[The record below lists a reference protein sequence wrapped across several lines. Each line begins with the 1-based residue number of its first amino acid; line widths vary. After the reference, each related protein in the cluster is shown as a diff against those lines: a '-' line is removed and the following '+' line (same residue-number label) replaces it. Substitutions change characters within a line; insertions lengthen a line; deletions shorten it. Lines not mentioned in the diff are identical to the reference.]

1 MYLYLHLP
9 SPNVQCFFLN
19 IVITCTDYFPYS
31 PLTSSILY
39 FVLIADSEE
48 FLNLEIDLS
57 SVGSESQDEM
67 HVSFPE
73 ESDCGDNSDHFSDSD
88 KESDSESSSLPILDI
103 LNRFCFKLKEEAT
116 ISSKATERIRTL
128 AISLLKATNSQSK
141 NQVYKILQNYG
152 IDHNRMP
159 ELEDVFSPSTW
170 EHGAIELTDSSDFG
184 TCFPNISPKEIK
196 LGKRRAWKSLKNGK
210 RRIMKH
216 RECFYYVS
224 LLASLEVLL
233 NNQIILDMVAEPR
246 NEDQQSSLLCDFN
259 DGSIMN
265 NHELFSTD
273 PHSLK
278 IILYY
283 DDLEI
288 TNQQTKRKHKLAMF
302 YFQLG
307 NLYSEYR
314 SKLKSINLLAIV
326 ENEYLKKY
334 GMDAILKPFIDELKI
349 LGGDMGY
356 DFQLQNGIVRLRGA
370 LFAVI
375 ADTPA
380 SQLLGGYK
388 ESVGGA
394 KRKCRHCMADFDEM
408 QEKFREEDFELRDK
422 DMHDYHLQQME
433 ENPELHT
440 HFSKEY
446 GVNKRSVL
454 LDAPFFD
461 VTAQLPQD
469 LMHIIL
475 EGALSRA
482 LFFVITYFI
491 NNNAFTLNDLNAF
504 ILNFNYG
511 YAELKDKPVYI
522 SPDDLRNPHENLGQT
537 AAQIWL
543 LSRVFV
549 YFAEPFAHQYPDV
562 YKVLLTILEV
572 TAICLSKK
580 ISINILGYLKVIIEE
595 HLQLFKNVLKENITP
610 KQHYLIHLPSQ
621 ILQFGPLVRAWAMR
635 FEAKHQQFKQIP
647 KITKNFRNLPK
658 TLSERHQS
666 GVRADSISLSGE
678 DNPSDHPLFR
688 KDYVCRGGSTCA
700 KALELH
706 ERDAAKN
713 CIMRFYPLFEKEED
727 TIFQATSVTV
737 HGTCYKRVPNTII
750 LAEMNDSNPVFGSLE
765 NIWLCGAFVFLGL
778 KLYETVGFTANLNS
792 YQIQEE
798 GLPSGLFV
806 IEVQDLL
813 MTSVMHGY
821 KHDGKIYICPRED
834 PKTLVND

>member
-1 MYLYLHLP
+1 MYLYPHLT
-9 SPNVQCFFLN
+9 PNVPCFLLDCN
-19 IVITCTDYFPYS
+19 NRTDYLPYS

-39 FVLIADSEE
+39 FVLIADSEQFSPIHPE
-48 FLNLEIDLS
+48 VDLS
-57 SVGSESQDEM
+57 SVGSKSQSEIP
-67 HVSFPE
+67 FPE
-73 ESDCGDNSDHFSDSD
+73 ESECEDDSDHFSDSD
-88 KESDSESSSLPILDI
+88 RESDSENSSVPILDI
-103 LNRFCFKLKEEAT
+103 LNRFCFKLKEEAML
-116 ISSKATERIRTL
+116 SSKATERIRTL
-128 AISLLKATNSQSK
+128 AISLLKATNLQSK
-141 NQVYKILQNYG
+141 KQVYKILRNHG
-152 IDHNRMP
+152 IDHNGMP

-184 TCFPNISPKEIK
+184 TCFPNILPKEIK
-196 LGKRRAWKSLKNGK
+196 LGTQRAWKNLRNGK
-210 RRIMKH
+210 RRIMEH
-216 RECFYYVS
+216 PECFYYVS

-246 NEDQQSSLLCDFN
+246 NENQHSSLLCDFN
-259 DGSIMN
+259 DGSIMK

-273 PHSLK
+273 PQSLK

-283 DDLEI
+283 DDIGI
-288 TNQQTKRKHKLAMF
+288 TNEQTKRKHKLAMF

-307 NLYSEYR
+307 ILYSEYR
-314 SKLKSINLLAIV
+314 SKLESINLLAIV
-326 ENEYLKKY
+326 ESQHLKKY
-334 GMDAILKPFIDELKI
+334 GMDAILKPFIDELMI

-356 DFQLQNGIVRLRGA
+356 DFQLQNGVVRLRGA

-394 KRKCRHCMADFDEM
+394 KRKCRHCMADFDEI
-408 QEKFREEDFELRDK
+408 QDKFKEEDFELRDK
-422 DMHDYHLQQME
+422 DMHNYHLEQLE
-433 ENPELHT
+433 EHPELHT

-454 LDAPFFD
+454 LD
-461 VTAQLPQD
+461 AQLPQD

-511 YAELKDKPVYI
+511 YAERKDKPVYI
-522 SPDDLRNPHENLGQT
+522 SPEYLRNPHENLGQS

-549 YFAEPFAHQYPDV
+549 FFAEPFADEYPDV
-562 YKVLLTILEV
+562 WRVLLTILEIK
-572 TAICLSKK
+572 AICLSKK

-595 HLQLFKNVLKENITP
+595 HLQLFKNILNEDITP

-635 FEAKHQQFKQIP
+635 FEAKHQQFKKMP
-647 KITKNFRNLPK
+647 KITKNFKNLPK
-658 TLSERHQS
+658 TLSQRHQS
-666 GVRADSISLSGE
+666 GVRADAISLSGE
-678 DNPSDHPLFR
+678 HNPSDHPLFQR
-688 KDYVCRGGSTCA
+688 DDVCSGGSTCA
-700 KALELH
+700 KELQLH

-713 CIMRFYPLFEKEED
+713 CIMRFNPLFEKEED
-727 TIFQATSVTV
+727 TIFKASSVTV
-737 HGTCYKRVPNTII
+737 HGTLYKLDPNTLI

-765 NIWLCGAFVFLGL
+765 NIWICGAFVFLGL
-778 KLYETVGFTANLNS
+778 KLYEAVGFMATLNS
-792 YQIQEE
+792 YQIKEE
-798 GLPSGLFV
+798 DLPSGLFI
-806 IEVQDLL
+806 IEVHDLI

-821 KHDGKIYICPRED
+821 KHDGKIYICPGC
-834 PKTLVND
+834 V